1 MNMYTTVV
9 MASGNGNPFAGGSP
23 PAFSPVDTDNDE
35 DLVGAQLTTDI
46 LDLDILDSQ
55 QEPTKSSLVMKNG
68 SNDFGCGTGT
78 GALIEDREA
87 KMMGSEKADRIS
99 ALLTDSTEND
109 TVKSPRYHRGA
120 HDQKSGPNDKE
131 ANIIVKDEFLI
142 IEGIPRGF
150 LPGEVIDLSD
160 SEEDVVVVKQEHAES
175 PFNWTS
181 MPDDAISISDDD
193 EVGPY
198 VVLDSGTEVPIKTEN
213 SDVEFL
219 WSDMGNGVID
229 LNSDEDHIQTRQPRL
244 GKSLLGRPNPR
255 FKHPPA
261 SIARMKEMQRLYTA
275 RALGNRVPAALGST
289 QRAHQSLGTQ
299 SSGYTSSINNFA
311 WMSDTTIP
319 DDRPRT
325 EFLAMQETYRAKRK
339 SRKNTSLD
347 DVLYKKAVSEEN
359 QRLKRLA
366 QEACDSESSDEAEE
380 SDDGLFM
387 PHVTTKSSAKT
398 PLSFIDDDDDDDED
412 DDDDVFVPTQKPAV
426 KSSKTDVPTP
436 ELSTKRSR
444 AKDLEKELRKNMLA
458 GIEAVLLRDRK
469 RIEDQTTK
477 KAEAEAAQSGLNKS
491 SKRKKKQQKSY
502 DSAKRTKTGRMNNV
516 GSLMKSNIY
525 EDSNANLDKQSLPLV
540 TEKKKK
546 DFMTSL
552 IANIPLEDQKQANQ
566 DRIDIVKASK
576 ILALRKVVPD
586 GKGNWAF
593 KGMKSSLYHYQV
605 QGAAY
610 MKQRETGDQEPHGGI
625 LADESM
631 VSSEILSPS
640 SSVPKEERMLTLRM
654 IQWALGR
661 PCK

>member
-1 MNMYTTVV
+1 M
-9 MASGNGNPFAGGSP
+9 S
-23 PAFSPVDTDNDE
+23 
-35 DLVGAQLTTDI
+35 
-46 LDLDILDSQ
+46 
-55 QEPTKSSLVMKNG
+55 
-68 SNDFGCGTGT
+68 
-78 GALIEDREA
+78 
-87 KMMGSEKADRIS
+87 
-99 ALLTDSTEND
+99 
-109 TVKSPRYHRGA
+109 
-120 HDQKSGPNDKE
+120 DK
-131 ANIIVKDEFLI
+131 FTQ
-142 IEGIPRGF
+142 
-150 LPGEVIDLSD
+150 GEVIDLSD
-160 SEEDVVVVKQEHAES
+160 TD
-175 PFNWTS
+175 
-181 MPDDAISISDDD
+181 
-193 EVGPY
+193 
-198 VVLDSGTEVPIKTEN
+198 VPIKREPPL
-213 SDVEFL
+213 SEYIHDRFASGE
-219 WSDMGNGVID
+219 VID
-229 LNSDEDHIQTRQPRL
+229 LSDTDEDMQMLHNSIGKNRKHKYGTTMDDGTILLSDDEDEQEITIVYDDGSTAVVIKQEDPDVELLGANKALVDISESDEDVPSNVPEPRMT
-244 GKSLLGRPNPR
+244 KSFLRAPNPLSR
-255 FKHPPA
+255 RTPA
-261 SIARMKEMQRLYTA
+261 DIERMKQMQRLYAA
-275 RALGNRVPAALGST
+275 RALGNRMPAALGST
-289 QRAHQSLGTQ
+289 LRAHQSLGSQ
-299 SSGYTSSINNFA
+299 SSGYTSSVDNFA
-311 WMSDTTIP
+311 WMSDTIIP

-325 EFLAMQETYRAKRK
+325 EFLATKETYRAKRK
-339 SRKNTSLD
+339 GRKNTPLD

-366 QEACDSESSDEAEE
+366 QEAFDSESSDEAEE

-387 PHVTTKSSAKT
+387 PHATTASSAKT
-398 PLSFIDDDDDDDED
+398 PLSLMDDDDDDG
-412 DDDDVFVPTQKPAV
+412 VFIPTQKPTA

-477 KAEAEAAQSGLNKS
+477 KAEAEAAQSGLKKP
-491 SKRKKKQQKSY
+491 SKRKGQQKESY

-516 GSLMKSNIY
+516 GSLMNSNIY
-525 EDSNANLDKQSLPLV
+525 EDSNANLEKQSLPLV

-631 VSSEILSPS
+631 ILPRYCLLHLLFQRK
-640 SSVPKEERMLTLRM
+640 KE
-654 IQWALGR
+654 
-661 PCK
+661 C